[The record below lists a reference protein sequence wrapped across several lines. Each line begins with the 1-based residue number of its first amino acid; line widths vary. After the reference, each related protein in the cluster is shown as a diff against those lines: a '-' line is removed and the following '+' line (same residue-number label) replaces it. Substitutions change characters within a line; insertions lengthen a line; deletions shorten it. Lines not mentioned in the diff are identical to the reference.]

1 MRRNENVQIVRRAYE
16 SFNRW
21 RAHPEQR
28 PSLNAEEEDLLHPEI
43 EFHTYANSP
52 EAGIYR
58 GRDAVVEYNQRL
70 FDQFES
76 VRIEL
81 EELLPADDRVVVIS
95 RQHAV
100 PKTGHAAIVVQVV
113 EVWRIRNGLLAERHS
128 FSTRMEALE
137 AVGGRSRAR
146 GLFWARRCP
155 NDKREGSRLRAVAA
169 NRGALS
175 RAISWV

>member
-1 MRRNENVQIVRRAYE
+1 MSEQNVDLVRRAYE

-21 RAHPEQR
+21 GLDPSVNPEVT
-28 PSLNAEEEDLLHPEI
+28 NLLHPEV

-58 GRDAVVEYNQRL
+58 GRDAVIEYNQRL
-70 FDQFES
+70 FAQFES

-100 PKTGHAAIVVQVV
+100 GRTGHTPIVVQVV
-113 EVWRIRNGLLAERHS
+113 EAWTIRDGLLAERHT
-128 FSTRMEALE
+128 FSSLPEALE
-137 AVGGRSRAR
+137 AVGLPDG
-146 GLFWARRCP
+146 
-155 NDKREGSRLRAVAA
+155 
-169 NRGALS
+169 GA
-175 RAISWV
+175 